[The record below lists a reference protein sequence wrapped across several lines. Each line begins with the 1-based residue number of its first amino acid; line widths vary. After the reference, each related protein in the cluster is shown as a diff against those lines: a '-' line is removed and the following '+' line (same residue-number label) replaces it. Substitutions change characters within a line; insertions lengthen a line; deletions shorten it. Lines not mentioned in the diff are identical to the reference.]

1 MKLVED
7 HNDVIDFYSMLQKEL
22 KETDFD
28 IIKKSSRTEKELTS
42 QIEELKKNQIKK
54 VFIVRQWVVKLNLE
68 NNVIVREAF
77 RSPID
82 TLFFTKTSAEE
93 YVERN
98 KNFNAESNDR
108 CKMTSKT
115 YIDNTS
121 YFEIK
126 EVDLFDGVFIS
137 FSMDNHFKN

>member
-42 QIEELKKNQIKK
+42 QIEELKKNRIKK